1 MKDFDYT
8 IELLSDAQPGTGLGG
23 ESVNDFVPRNAQ
35 NEPILPGAH
44 LKGLMRE
51 NLAEMF
57 RCLGWNLEILDF
69 IFGKSFDQDDP
80 FAESLI
86 QITDAEPAAPEKK
99 PVKTFF
105 VSRTKLDDAG
115 CAEDGSLRTVEAI
128 PVGTVFRGKIY
139 SHLAENSLEEKVW
152 QLGFLSIFEVGGSRT
167 RGCGQ
172 CKAELE
178 NFTKSYKDLIDEI
191 TAGIADWKPSDLP
204 ETGTAAPDLNT
215 PLVPVRLTFF
225 ADAPVCVP
233 GGASTSQTN
242 VQSTGF
248 SIPAS
253 AVRGAIIRKMGNFS
267 GTFMDD
273 LYKSP
278 NFITWPLQPCSI
290 SPDTDQ
296 QDLPVPFI
304 VSLTHRA
311 VKYSVED
318 EVMEKFR
325 DEAIDEKT
333 IMKAPSK
340 APLKASD
347 GVLLCSGKGDKPLLW
362 KATTMPHEVRAHG
375 VHNSGNQSERG
386 LYTVDSMAPMTW
398 RGLAVLPRAAA
409 DKLVKILEDSSQITF
424 GVRRS
429 VQGMGT
435 LKAEIL
441 KQPPVEWESG
451 NMKKTVLIVQ
461 SPISIPDDVLG
472 ISKIASEQ
480 FLEMCKRIL
489 NEHKIRT
496 DGIQVWANTGLL
508 FGWNVKLK
516 GLQAPRHVILP
527 GSVIQIPA
535 KIPTTTLVSL
545 LQNGFFCEPDDYKR
559 GYGAVSVHPG
569 KAVDFFR
576 GNAEIPTLESDKQR
590 LEVTKKILQI
600 WKKAHHYPSP
610 SQISA
615 LRDQLAIN
623 PEKVCDYFVRQC
635 TRDRVYQDWAEII
648 EDILEFL
655 KKCQDEPEFRPYLI
669 GGLEYLVDLVITE
682 GPKQN

>member
-1 MKDFDYT
+1 MKDFNYYK

-23 ESVNDFVPRNAQ
+23 ESVNDFVPRNAH

-57 RCLGWNLEILDF
+57 RCLGWNTEILDF
-69 IFGKSFDQDDP
+69 IFGKSFEQDDP
-80 FAESLI
+80 FAESFI
-86 QITDAEPAAPEKK
+86 QITDAEPDKS
-99 PVKTFF
+99 VKTFF
-105 VSRTKLDDAG
+105 VSRTKLDEAG

-178 NFTKSYKDLIDEI
+178 NFTKSYKELIDEI
-191 TAGIADWKPSDLP
+191 SAGITDWKPSDLP
-204 ETGTAAPDLNT
+204 EMGTVAPDLNT
-215 PLVPVRLTFF
+215 PLIPVCLTFF

-233 GGASTSQTN
+233 GLASASQTN

-253 AVRGAIIRKMGNFS
+253 AVRGAIIRKLGNFS
-267 GTFMDD
+267 GHFMDE
-273 LYKSP
+273 LYESP
-278 NFITWPLQPCSI
+278 NFIAWPLQPCSI
-290 SPDTDQ
+290 SPDKTQ
-296 QDLPVPFI
+296 ENLPVPFL

-311 VKYSVED
+311 VKYSVD
-318 EVMEKFR
+318 DKSIEKFW
-325 DEAIDEKT
+325 DEAIDDRNVMKT
-333 IMKAPSK
+333 PSK

-347 GVLLCSGKGDKPLLW
+347 GVLLCLEKGETPLLW

-375 VHNSGNQSERG
+375 VHNSGNQAERG

-398 RGLAVLPRAAA
+398 RGLAVLPKAAA
-409 DKLVKILEDSSQITF
+409 DKLVAVLESSPQITF
-424 GVRRS
+424 GTRRS

-451 NMKKTVLIVQ
+451 NTDKTVLIVQ
-461 SPISIPDDVLG
+461 SPISIPDDVRHN
-472 ISKIASEQ
+472 SPIASEQ
-480 FLEMCKRIL
+480 FLEMCQRIL
-489 NEHKIRT
+489 PKHGISA

-516 GLQAPRHVILP
+516 GLQAPHHVILP
-527 GSVIQIPA
+527 GSVIQFPEPIPSD
-535 KIPTTTLVSL
+535 KLVPL
-545 LQNGFFCEPDDYKR
+545 LQKGFFCVPDDYKR

-569 KAVDFFR
+569 KAVEFFK
-576 GNAEIPTLESDKQR
+576 GNVEIPTLEFDKQR
-590 LEVTKKILQI
+590 LDVTKAIL
-600 WKKAHHYPSP
+600 KLKRETRHLPSA

-615 LRDQLAIN
+615 LRDQLALDPKNI
-623 PEKVCDYFVRQC
+623 KAYFNNQR
-635 TRDRVYQDWAEII
+635 TRDRVYADWTETSVI
-648 EDILEFL
+648 ENWLE
-655 KKCQDEPEFRPYLI
+655 KCQDDSGFREYVI
-669 GGLEYLVDLVITE
+669 QGLDYLVDLLITE
-682 GPKQN
+682 GQKQN